1 MSCPFSHVSA
11 SHDSRNGGTAVV
23 TPVGTC
29 PFAGISQTPLTPNL
43 RTSKDEHNTDETK
56 LVPIPQPATR
66 WLIGNLSELNPAFPQ
81 QSIWRLA
88 DIYGDIYQLDL
99 VTEKMVVV
107 SSNELGKE
115 CFDTNRFDKMISGN
129 LTEVRDLLG
138 DGLFTAAT
146 AERSWGI
153 AQQMADYLVE
163 SGKRAN
169 RTSLETHM
177 RMWSADERRK
187 NRDAM
192 WKLCDELV
200 AERKRHPQPEV
211 KDLLNAM
218 LYGRDPETGETMS
231 DENIRFNMVTFLVAG
246 HETTSGTSSFLFYQL
261 LKNPETYQKAQE
273 EVDRVVGDDLL
284 QLKHL
289 SQLKYLEA
297 CIRETLRFQGPIG
310 ANQVCPYED
319 TVIGGKYLI
328 KKGQTVRVNLPG
340 LHHDARV
347 WGPDHGVFR
356 PERLL
361 DGRFETLPPCA
372 WKPFGNG
379 KRACIGRGFAE
390 QEMLMAAAMTMQR
403 FQVHMA
409 NPGYDLRE

>member
-1 MSCPFSHVSA
+1 MLFFFSFADCNLKGWGVAHRILMPVFGPLAIRDMFPKMLDMVSQMILRWDRLGPDNQIVA
-11 SHDSRNGGTAVV
+11 SDDFTRLAFDTIAFCGFSYRFNSFYSQDVH
-23 TPVGTC
+23 
-29 PFAGISQTPLTPNL
+29 PFA
-43 RTSKDEHNTDETK
+43 E
-56 LVPIPQPATR
+56 
-66 WLIGNLSELNPAFPQ
+66 
-81 QSIWRLA
+81 
-88 DIYGDIYQLDL
+88 
-99 VTEKMVVV
+99 
-107 SSNELGKE
+107 
-115 CFDTNRFDKMISGN
+115 
-129 LTEVRDLLG
+129 
-138 DGLFTAAT
+138 
-146 AERSWGI
+146 
-153 AQQMADYLVE
+153 QMAEYLIE
-163 SGKRAN
+163 SGKRAS
-169 RTSLETHM
+169 RTSLETHL
-177 RMWSADERRK
+177 RIWSADERRK

-218 LYGRDPETGETMS
+218 LYGKDPETGETMS

-246 HETTSGTSSFLFYQL
+246 HETTSGTLSFLFYHL
-261 LKNPETYQKAQE
+261 LKNPDVYRKVQE
-273 EVDRVVGDDLL
+273 EVDRVLGDGVI

-310 ANQVCPYED
+310 INQVYPKED

-340 LHHDARV
+340 LHHDPRV
-347 WGPDHGVFR
+347 WGEDHNVFR

-361 DGRFETLPPCA
+361 DGRFEALPECA

-390 QEMLMAAAMTMQR
+390 QEMLMAAAMTLQR
-403 FQVHMA
+403 FQVHMVD
-409 NPGYDLRE
+409 PTYDLRK